1 MGKSLIILG
10 ADFSVNGMK
19 GDTDVTPSDYW
30 VRGYNCASKAIST
43 SGASTYA
50 IFKVPVQVG
59 KIYRIYVNGGHYQ
72 NIWGITAEKAEA
84 EFTAE
89 LTPDISYGTFPDP
102 AVSGGV
108 TYKDVTI
115 DTYPYMIFSARVT
128 SQGSETEDLKADV
141 KVIELV
147 E

>member
-10 ADFSVNGMK
+10 ADFSANGIK

-30 VRGYNCASKAIST
+30 VRGYNCGVHGIT
-43 SGASTYA
+43 SSGTSNVA

-59 KIYRIYVNGGHYQ
+59 KTYRIYANATTNQY
-72 NIWGITAEKAEA
+72 IWGITAEKAEA
-84 EFTAE
+84 EFTAD
-89 LTPDISYGTFPDP
+89 LVYDIKYGYFPNP

-115 DTYPYMIFSARVT
+115 NTYPYMIFSAKVASSAT
-128 SQGSETEDLKADV
+128 AEDLKANV
-141 KVIELV
+141 KVIEII